1 MSQSRGRV
9 DRARHERGAAALEFA
24 LVVPFLLLLL
34 VGIINYGLMFNDS
47 NNLRQGTREAARRA
61 VVGDFDG
68 SACTS
73 GCNAKLISMTKS
85 AIGATSAQKYVAIK
99 APSSWAK
106 GNQLTV
112 CAVIKPT
119 NMTSLIPMPSR
130 MSAVT
135 TFSIE
140 VDSTIPDVST
150 YAETLPAGLSW
161 PTGCT

>member
-1 MSQSRGRV
+1 M
-9 DRARHERGAAALEFA
+9 
-24 LVVPFLLLLL
+24 VPFLLLLL
-34 VGIINYGLMFNDS
+34 IGIINYGLMFNDS

-68 SACTS
+68 AACTT

-106 GNQLTV
+106 GNQLTI
-112 CAVIKPT
+112 CALMKPT
-119 NMTSLIPMPSR
+119 SMAGLVPMPSR
-130 MSAVT
+130 MTAVT
-135 TFSIE
+135 SFSIE
-140 VDSTIPDVST
+140 VDSTVPDVST
-150 YAETLPAGLSW
+150 YAESLPSGVSW

>member
-1 MSQSRGRV
+1 VGPVRV
-9 DRARHERGAAALEFA
+9 ANRRRCRERGAAAVEFA
-24 LVVPFLLLLL
+24 LVLPILLVLL
-34 VGIINYGLMFNDS
+34 VGIINYGMMFNDS

-68 SACTS
+68 SSCTT

-85 AIGATSAQKYVAIK
+85 AIGATSSQTYVAIK

-112 CAVIKPT
+112 CALIKPASIT
-119 NMTSLIPMPSR
+119 NVVPMPGR

-140 VDSTIPDVST
+140 VDSTVPDIST
-150 YAETLPAGLSW
+150 YAETPPSGVSW